1 MLNKLADSFTAFV
14 LKAANKNKPIQVLIC
29 LAVVFPVILIAG
41 YEYSRTYHDL
51 TESALSRRQSLASL
65 ASTALEQR
73 FRRLTDLGV
82 SLATRVR
89 FRQFV
94 SDKKWAE
101 AIQILNAV
109 RKDFPVIDRI
119 FLADANGTLMADV
132 PAVPGVRG
140 KSFADRDWY
149 RGVTRDWKPYISD
162 VYRRAAEPRYNVVAA
177 AIPVS
182 TEEGR
187 VVGILVLQ
195 VQLDSLV
202 EWSNSIEIG
211 PSGFIYVVDRRGHL
225 ASHPG
230 HPSAGEII
238 DHSSLP
244 IVKKVLQQHTGIEG
258 MFDPIQKDQRVAA
271 YAPIPGIGWGV
282 IATEPSDSAFAWRTE
297 SLRRL
302 VVFYSFIFL
311 VTFILAYVIFRTVI
325 GLKQAQ
331 ETIKT
336 LNEELQQRAI
346 RLELANKEL
355 QAFSYS
361 VSHDLRAP
369 LRSIDGFSEA
379 LIDDYHDQLDGNG
392 KDFLNRIRA
401 ASQRMGQLIDD
412 LLNLSRVARSDI
424 KADHVDLSGLAYEV
438 ATELQNAEPARQV
451 EIVIEKGITV
461 TGDQRLL
468 RIALENLVGNAW
480 KFTAKRPRA
489 KIEFGVKA
497 NSGRRA
503 YFVADNGAGFDMT
516 YADKLFGAFQR
527 LHTAKEFNGTGI
539 GLATVQRII
548 HRHNGRVWAEAKVE
562 QGATFYFTLDS

>member
-1 MLNKLADSFTAFV
+1 MLDKLADSLTAFI
-14 LKAANKNKPIQVLIC
+14 LKAANRNKPIKVFIC
-29 LAVVFPVILIAG
+29 LAIVFPVLLIAA

-51 TESALSRRQSLASL
+51 TESALSRRQSLAAL

-73 FRRLTDLGV
+73 LNRLTDLGV
-82 SLATRVR
+82 SFATRVR

-94 SDKKWAE
+94 SEKKWGE
-101 AIQILNAV
+101 AIHILDGV

-119 FLADANGTLMADV
+119 FLADRNGTLMADV
-132 PAVPGVRG
+132 PALPGVRG

-149 RGVTRDWKPYISD
+149 RGVTRDWKPYISN
-162 VYRRAAEPRYNVVAA
+162 VYRRAAEPRYNVIAA
-177 AIPVS
+177 AIPVRA
-182 TEEGR
+182 EEGAF
-187 VVGILVLQ
+187 VGILVLQ
-195 VQLDSLV
+195 VQLNALV

-211 PSGFIYVVDRRGHL
+211 PAGFVYVVDRDGYL

-230 HPSAGEII
+230 QPSAGEIV
-238 DHSSLP
+238 DYSSLP
-244 IVKKVLQQHTGIEG
+244 IVKKVLGKQSGIES
-258 MFDPIQKDQRVAA
+258 MFDPLQKDHRVAA
-271 YAPIPGIGWGV
+271 YAPIPEIGWGV
-282 IATEPSDSAFAWRTE
+282 IATERSESAFAWRTE

-311 VTFILAYVIFRTVI
+311 ITFMLAYIIFRTVI

-331 ETIKT
+331 VKIKT
-336 LNEELQQRAI
+336 LHEELQQRAI

-355 QAFSYS
+355 ESFSYS

-412 LLNLSRVARSDI
+412 LLNLSRVARSEI
-424 KADHVDLSGLAYEV
+424 KADRVDLSTLAHDI
-438 ATELQNAEPARQV
+438 ATELHKTEPARHV
-451 EIVIEKGITV
+451 ETVIEKGITV

-480 KFTAKRPRA
+480 KFTSKNRHAR
-489 KIEFGVKA
+489 IEFGVRA
-497 NSGRRA
+497 NNGTRT
-503 YFVADNGAGFDMT
+503 YFIADNGAGFDMA
-516 YADKLFGAFQR
+516 YANKLFGAFQR
-527 LHTAKEFNGTGI
+527 LHTAKDFNGTGI

-548 HRHNGRVWAEAKVE
+548 HRHNGRVWAEAE
-562 QGATFYFTLDS
+562 LDQGATFYFTLYS